1 MNCDGGSIVEVY
13 RGECERA
20 VRYLV
25 PRVGDALYRSSSR
38 LGSRANGEIKRSGG
52 RVHSSRRSTLGLLIA
67 ELGAASLGGVVGT
80 VQRVGARAVAMSKRM
95 SRYSSNCPSIN
106 TTSSK
111 QLIGAS
117 AEQVGRKKVENAKA
131 ERELNDDDMRPP
143 AIGSSQPHTA
153 LRTTMTSRK
162 PRRNNNTTNNHG
174 NNHQNQPSHY
184 TDYESDA
191 AYLSDMHQQ
200 AAPPLRSNEEINLAV
215 LRRHNPSITSILS
228 LAQYAVVYIFSP
240 TTRQWEKNGVEG
252 TLFVCQLSQGNLGEE
267 RYCAFV
273 LNRRGLQN
281 FDLPLTDGEN
291 VELTE
296 EYVILKADES
306 TEGDTSTNG
315 IADPLNPQS
324 QQNGSANG
332 VRIYG
337 LWIYSEPPPNSTA
350 ETRTINAQMI
360 RECAVHAGQSLKLA
374 HERLE
379 AMRQNGMHVAAAAA
393 ETQTAPLA
401 EVQASV
407 PMGRQ
412 ISLKDLFGQQ
422 RAQDDEW
429 TVRAHHAGP
438 MEQQQQHVPPPMPQQ
453 PPFPPPPMPMMFHQ
467 QQPPPYQP
475 NPLAP
480 QPPQQPDVL
489 GDLFRRAGLAY
500 GNGQGH

>member
-1 MNCDGGSIVEVY
+1 M
-13 RGECERA
+13 
-20 VRYLV
+20 
-25 PRVGDALYRSSSR
+25 
-38 LGSRANGEIKRSGG
+38 
-52 RVHSSRRSTLGLLIA
+52 
-67 ELGAASLGGVVGT
+67 AS
-80 VQRVGARAVAMSKRM
+80 K
-95 SRYSSNCPSIN
+95 
-106 TTSSK
+106 
-111 QLIGAS
+111 
-117 AEQVGRKKVENAKA
+117 
-131 ERELNDDDMRPP
+131 
-143 AIGSSQPHTA
+143 
-153 LRTTMTSRK
+153 K
-162 PRRNNNTTNNHG
+162 PRRNNNNNHHTS
-174 NNHQNQPSHY
+174 NTQNHTQNHF
-184 TDYESDA
+184 TDYESDT

-200 AAPPLRSNEEINLAV
+200 PAPPLRSNEEINLAV

-252 TLFVCQLSQGNLGEE
+252 TLFVCQLSQGHLGEE
-267 RYCAFV
+267 RYSAFV

-315 IADPLNPQS
+315 IADSLNPQAR
-324 QQNGSANG
+324 QNGSANG
-332 VRIYG
+332 LRIYG

-374 HERLE
+374 RERLE
-379 AMRQNGMHVAAAAA
+379 AIRQNGMHVAAAAA
-393 ETQTAPLA
+393 ETQTAPL
-401 EVQASV
+401 EEMQASV
-407 PMGRQ
+407 SMGRQ

-438 MEQQQQHVPPPMPQQ
+438 VEQQQQQPLAPPMPPQ
-453 PPFPPPPMPMMFHQ
+453 PPFPPQPMMFHQ
-467 QQPPPYQP
+467 QQQPYQP
-475 NPLAP
+475 NPVRP